1 MEKVRILNIIGK
13 RPTGGIGSFV
23 YNYQSHFTDDRL
35 QVDYLL
41 FDDTPN
47 GPFDEKVKALG
58 STVYVLPALKN
69 TRLISIWKKINQFMK
84 TTGCNYTAIHLHSV
98 NIAFMCFPCA
108 KKYGVKNLISHSHAT
123 VYSDKPINAIRN
135 KFLCKNLLKQ
145 ATVYMACSKAAGQ
158 FLYGKNNMDRVLVFN
173 NAIECEKF
181 KFSSCVRE
189 EVRRQFGWSEKYV
202 IGHVGRFCEQK
213 NQLFLIDIFK
223 ECHDK
228 NSSSILVLVGD
239 GPQIQ
244 LAEEKVRDLD
254 LTEFVYFMGQRN
266 DVNILLQGMDIFVLP
281 SLFEGLPVI
290 GIEAQASGLP
300 MVVSDTVTE
309 ELNLGSVKFVSLSES
324 PEIWAKTIF
333 SIDKFENREN
343 AYRCV
348 SDSGYEINNEA
359 KKLKDFYMRLADS
372 Q

>member
-23 YNYQSHFTDDRL
+23 YNYQSHFTDDHL

-41 FDDTPN
+41 FDDTQN

-69 TRLISIWKKINQFMK
+69 TRLISIWKKIDQFMK
-84 TTGCNYTAIHLHSV
+84 TIGCNYTAIHLHSV
-98 NIAFMCFPCA
+98 NIAFMCFPSA

-189 EVRRQFGWSEKYV
+189 EIRRQSGWSEKYV

-244 LAEEKVRDLD
+244 LAKEKVRDLG
-254 LTEFVYFMGQRN
+254 LTECVYFMGQRN
-266 DVNILLQGMDIFVLP
+266 DVNKLLQGMDVFALP

-309 ELNLGSVKFVSLSES
+309 ELDITGIEFLSLSDSIEK
-324 PEIWAKTIF
+324 WASVILGVGLR
-333 SIDKFENREN
+333 ENREN
-343 AYRCV
+343 CFRIV
-348 SDSGYEINNEA
+348 SDKGYEIQKEA
-359 KKLKDFYMRLADS
+359 LRLQEFYLDLER
-372 Q
+372 